1 MSMLGDFLPKVGEGI
16 SSTVS
21 GIGNSI
27 SNAASSASNF
37 ISSGT
42 SNFSLASMSTKIG
55 EGATKMLG
63 SFGSLMGFKN
73 VAPNLPSADL
83 ATLLQQQG
91 IGIGAGQTLS
101 DNTELAA
108 PRSDNS
114 DVIVVLQSTISNEFI
129 KLNASPRISETRSA
143 QYSEINLIH
152 HPGSILKYER
162 TSSRS
167 WNVTAKLISR
177 NQQEASDNQ
186 VILNIVR
193 GWVMP
198 YYGAGTEK
206 NDPDKLGAPPAVLMF
221 SGYGEKNISKIP
233 VVLESYSNDWPN
245 DCDYIPTLSGDPFP
259 VIMDLTL
266 NLKESYSPAEYSNFN
281 LFAYK
286 SGMLSQAFTGGEFS
300 ATAGSKSKANDN
312 IDTSE
317 PSILGGAAA
326 NAGVPTAESLS
337 GSSGGMFANG
347 DPLAAAQA
355 EHDAQV
361 EKIKKDQA
369 LANAQIDAEY
379 YNARESRY
387 Q

>member
-1 MSMLGDFLPKVGEGI
+1 MSMLGDFLPKVGDSV
-16 SSTVS
+16 SSTMS
-21 GIGNSI
+21 GIGSSL

-37 ISSGT
+37 IQNGT

-55 EGATKMLG
+55 EGASKMLG

-73 VAPNLPSADL
+73 VAPNLPTADL

-114 DVIVVLQSTISNEFI
+114 DVVVILQSTISPEYVR
-129 KLNASPRISETRSA
+129 LNASPRISENRSA
-143 QYSEINLIH
+143 QYSEVNLIH

-167 WNVTAKLISR
+167 WGVSAKLVSR
-177 NQQEASDNQ
+177 NQQEASENQ
-186 VILNIVR
+186 AILNIIR

-198 YYGAGTEK
+198 YYGEGTEK
-206 NDPDKLGAPPAVLMF
+206 NDPDKLGAPPPVLMF

-233 VVLESYSNDWPN
+233 VVLESYNNDWPN
-245 DCDYIPTLSGDPFP
+245 DVDYIPTLTGDPFP
-259 VIMDLTL
+259 VVMDVSI
-266 NLKESYSPAEYSNFN
+266 NLKECYSPAEYSNFN

-286 SGMLSQAFTGGEFS
+286 SGALSQAFTGGEFKVS
-300 ATAGSKSKANDN
+300 SGSTANGN

-317 PSILGGAAA
+317 PSILGNVTSISGVASANDLANKASNALSGAVGTVKDKLSAVA
-326 NAGVPTAESLS
+326 SSLS
-337 GSSGGMFANG
+337 N
-347 DPLAAAQA
+347 PAAS
-355 EHDAQV
+355 DL
-361 EKIKKDQA
+361 KDTDF
-369 LANAQIDAEY
+369 I
-379 YNARESRY
+379 
-387 Q
+387 

>member
-42 SNFSLASMSTKIG
+42 SNFNLASMSTKIG

-108 PRSDNS
+108 PRSDNN
-114 DVIVVLQSTISNEFI
+114 DVVVVLQSTISPEYVR
-129 KLNASPRISETRSA
+129 LNASPRISENRAA
-143 QYSEINLIH
+143 QYSEVNLIH
-152 HPGSILKYER
+152 HPGAILKYER
-162 TSSRS
+162 TSARS
-167 WNVTAKLISR
+167 WGVSAKLVSR
-177 NQQEASDNQ
+177 NQQEASENQ
-186 VILNIVR
+186 MILNIIR

-198 YYGAGTEK
+198 YYGEGTEK
-206 NDPDKLGAPPAVLMF
+206 NDPDKLGAPPPVLMF
-221 SGYGEKNISKIP
+221 SGYGEKNIAKIP
-233 VVLESYSNDWPN
+233 VVLESYNTDWPN
-245 DCDYIPTLSGDPFP
+245 ECDYIPTLTGDPFP
-259 VIMDLTL
+259 VVMDVSLTL
-266 NLKESYSPAEYSNFN
+266 KECYSPAEYSNFN

-286 SGMLSQAFTGGEFS
+286 SGMLSQAFNGGEFS
-300 ATAGSKSKANDN
+300 VGSSSTANDN
-312 IDTSE
+312 LDTSE
-317 PSILGGAAA
+317 PAILGNISAAS
-326 NAGVPTAESLS
+326 GVPNASELS
-337 GSSGGMFANG
+337 GKANG
-347 DPLAAAQA
+347 LVNDVSGAISSATSAIQDKLSAVTKLTSSSNPAPADL
-355 EHDAQV
+355 
-361 EKIKKDQA
+361 KDFMG
-369 LANAQIDAEY
+369 
-379 YNARESRY
+379 
-387 Q
+387 